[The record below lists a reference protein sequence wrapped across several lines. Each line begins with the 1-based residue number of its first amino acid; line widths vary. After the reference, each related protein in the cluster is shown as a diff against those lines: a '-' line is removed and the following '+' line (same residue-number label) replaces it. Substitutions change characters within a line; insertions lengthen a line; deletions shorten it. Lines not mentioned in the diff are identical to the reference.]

1 MFACANLYA
10 LAIAGRKLSTTWYR
24 GSLPFL
30 GEKVQKSKRIMAIFR
45 WNCLNQEQKRLIT
58 WFWTEWTLFIQ
69 RFLRSDLRSGSFTAN
84 EDTIT
89 IYSKCRKFNV
99 NTGSVESTKACE
111 YTLTLYEKETSAEV
125 GSYTGYANNKNASE
139 EFSVEKGN
147 EYYFIITCDPTHT
160 MPYSLRGTGKVSD
173 VTVWCSARNTNPK

>member
-1 MFACANLYA
+1 MMNLKKVISAVLCFAII
-10 LAIAGRKLSTTWYR
+10 LAFPLTAQAAESDEYITFIPGK
-24 GSLPFL
+24 
-30 GEKVQKSKRIMAIFR
+30 ERIESDGTFEF
-45 WNCLNQEQKRLIT
+45 NV
-58 WFWTEWTLFIQ
+58 
-69 RFLRSDLRSGSFTAN
+69 RSDLRSGSFTAN

-139 EFSVEKGN
+139 EFSVEKGK

-160 MPYSLRGTGKVSD
+160 MPHSLRGTGKVSD
-173 VTVWCSARNTNPK
+173 VTV